1 MINPTYH
8 IYLQNNCLF
17 KDLTEWEFNII
28 WRRIYKS
35 YFTEDLTY
43 EKVVEPDMVDASYWQ
58 SIDNRV
64 WYDCN
69 YNTLWL
75 KDLQ

>member
-1 MINPTYH
+1 MSKTYH
-8 IYLQNNCLF
+8 IYLQKECLF

-43 EKVVEPDMVDASYWQ
+43 SEVVEEPNETYIDASY
-58 SIDNRV
+58 
-64 WYDCN
+64 
-69 YNTLWL
+69 
-75 KDLQ
+75 

>member
-1 MINPTYH
+1 MTKQDPTYH

-43 EKVVEPDMVDASYWQ
+43 EKLSESEMIDASY
-58 SIDNRV
+58 
-64 WYDCN
+64 
-69 YNTLWL
+69 
-75 KDLQ
+75 

>member
-1 MINPTYH
+1 MKLLLQRQLMSKTYH
-8 IYLQNNCLF
+8 IYLQKECLF

-43 EKVVEPDMVDASYWQ
+43 SEVVEEPNETYIDASY
-58 SIDNRV
+58 
-64 WYDCN
+64 
-69 YNTLWL
+69 
-75 KDLQ
+75 

>member
-1 MINPTYH
+1 MNKETYH
-8 IYLQNNCLF
+8 IYLQQQCLF

-43 EKVVEPDMVDASYWQ
+43 EKLSEPEMVDALSLDASY
-58 SIDNRV
+58 
-64 WYDCN
+64 
-69 YNTLWL
+69 
-75 KDLQ
+75 

>member
-1 MINPTYH
+1 VRLFSQKKMTNPTYH
-8 IYLQNNCLF
+8 IYLKNNCLF

-43 EKVVEPDMVDASYWQ
+43 EKLSEPEMVDASY
-58 SIDNRV
+58 
-64 WYDCN
+64 
-69 YNTLWL
+69 
-75 KDLQ
+75 

>member
-1 MINPTYH
+1 MTNPTYH

-43 EKVVEPDMVDASYWQ
+43 EKLSEPEMVDASY
-58 SIDNRV
+58 
-64 WYDCN
+64 
-69 YNTLWL
+69 
-75 KDLQ
+75 

>member
-1 MINPTYH
+1 MAMKLLSLKKMTSNPTYH

-17 KDLTEWEFNII
+17 KDLSEWEFNII

-43 EKVVEPDMVDASYWQ
+43 EKVIESEMVDASY
-58 SIDNRV
+58 
-64 WYDCN
+64 
-69 YNTLWL
+69 
-75 KDLQ
+75 

>member
-1 MINPTYH
+1 MNNETYH
-8 IYLQNNCLF
+8 IYLQQQCLF

-43 EKVVEPDMVDASYWQ
+43 EKVVEPDMVDASY
-58 SIDNRV
+58 
-64 WYDCN
+64 
-69 YNTLWL
+69 
-75 KDLQ
+75 

>member
-1 MINPTYH
+1 MKSLLQNQPMSKTYH
-8 IYLQNNCLF
+8 IYLQKECLF

-43 EKVVEPDMVDASYWQ
+43 SEVVEEPNEAYIDSSY
-58 SIDNRV
+58 
-64 WYDCN
+64 
-69 YNTLWL
+69 
-75 KDLQ
+75 

>member
-1 MINPTYH
+1 MKLLLQSQPMKTNKTYH
-8 IYLQNNCLF
+8 IYLQQECLF

-43 EKVVEPDMVDASYWQ
+43 SEVVEEPNEKYIDASY
-58 SIDNRV
+58 
-64 WYDCN
+64 
-69 YNTLWL
+69 
-75 KDLQ
+75 

>member
-1 MINPTYH
+1 MVVKLLLLKEKMTNPTYH

-17 KDLTEWEFNII
+17 KDLTEWEFNVI

-43 EKVVEPDMVDASYWQ
+43 ERVIESDMVDASY
-58 SIDNRV
+58 
-64 WYDCN
+64 
-69 YNTLWL
+69 
-75 KDLQ
+75 